1 MGQTGPSTKS
11 SKLSHVLTRPLSHL
25 TRGARGI
32 AQPGTPMSFDEAGT
46 VRTGDGTHVAWRGAG
61 KGRPIVF
68 VHGITLDGH
77 IWKYQTV
84 ALADR
89 YRVVTVDQRGHGE
102 SSTTAGITTSHELG
116 EDLAAVLRGLD
127 LEEAIVVG
135 HSLGGIAALSCLLD
149 DPEARSRTAGMVL
162 VSTLGTSRV
171 LSNAWLPV
179 LGNLPLPVERVE
191 ELLLRIG
198 SMMLPQVVR
207 VVMASSHLGRLVTR
221 FFLGAGAPEGAVAGT
236 QQAIVGTPGRVLRD
250 ITGGLAGYHAHDKL
264 HRLDVP
270 ALVVCGNLDLVTPL
284 PLSQHL
290 ASSLPDAQLVV
301 LEGAGHM
308 PMWEQP
314 DVLSGLIAC
323 FADRLPGI
331 EAGSAGLPVTRQA

>member
-11 SKLSHVLTRPLSHL
+11 SKAAHALTRPLTHL

-32 AQPGTPMSFDEAGT
+32 ARPGTPMAFDASGT
-46 VRTGDGTHVAWRGAG
+46 VVAEDGAHVAWRGAG
-61 KGRPIVF
+61 SGRPIVF

-89 YRVVTVDQRGHGE
+89 FHVITVDQRGHGE
-102 SSTTAGITTSHELG
+102 SSTTVGITSSRRLG
-116 EDLAAVLRGLD
+116 GDLAAVLCGLD
-127 LEEAIVVG
+127 LEDAIVVG
-135 HSLGGIAALSCLLD
+135 HSLGGIAALRCLLD
-149 DPEARSRTAGMVL
+149 HAEARSRTAGMVL

-179 LGNLPLPVERVE
+179 LGRLPLPVEAVE
-191 ELLLRIG
+191 ELLLKVG
-198 SMMLPQVVR
+198 SMMLPPAVR
-207 VVMASSHLGRLVTR
+207 VVMASAHLGRLATR
-221 FFLGAGAPEGAVAGT
+221 FALGRGAPEGAVAGT
-236 QQAIVGTPGRVLRD
+236 HAAISATPGRVLRD
-250 ITGGLAGYHAHDKL
+250 ILGGLADYHTHDEL
-264 HRLDVP
+264 QHLDVP

-290 ASSLPDAQLVV
+290 ASSLPDAQLAV